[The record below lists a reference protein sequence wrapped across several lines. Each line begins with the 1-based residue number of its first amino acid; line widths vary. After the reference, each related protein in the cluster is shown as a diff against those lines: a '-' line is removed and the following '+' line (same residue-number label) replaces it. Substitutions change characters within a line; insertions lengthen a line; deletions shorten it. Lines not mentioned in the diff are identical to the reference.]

1 MDDFTRGFVFANLT
15 AWHDFEI
22 FRHKVVIFIKQL
34 QLRFL
39 ILKLRIVKWAIRRL
53 GRKGR

>member
-15 AWHDFEI
+15 AWYDFEI
-22 FRHKVVIFIKQL
+22 FRNKVMISIEQL